1 MEVGGNISNLG
12 MVGMKIGQKS
22 QQTQAQVVTD
32 AMQNTKE
39 LVQSGA
45 QQGGGSSGAHKIDI
59 KA

>member
-12 MVGMKIGQKS
+12 MVGHKIAQKS

-32 AMQNTKE
+32 AMQQTKE
-39 LVQSGA
+39 LAQSA
-45 QQGGGSSGAHKIDI
+45 SQGSGGSSGNHKIDI